1 MSAGGEQATWARDGH
16 SRNGLLLVLR
26 SPAQPAARGTSTRH
40 ACAVDRDLRDL
51 PPDPDELDRR
61 GSGRGRCGGNIR
73 RGPGAG
79 PGPGCG
85 TGGETHAC
93 TRQARNHDRSQGRR
107 SIGQGPIHSQE
118 RGQDRVQSQGACQ
131 KQVSGHA
138 EHRQEK
144 VSPAAVRVDRLE
156 KTLGPN
162 KVLRGISFEAQ
173 PGEIFGLLGPNGAGK
188 TTTLR
193 IICTLL
199 APDAGSV
206 EVLGFDTRTAP
217 QEVRRRV
224 GVVTAEIGVY
234 PRLSAR
240 ENIQYFAELSGVM
253 DGKVRQ
259 RVEAVIDRLDM
270 GSFANQRAE
279 SLSSGQKQKVAIAR
293 AIVHDPPV
301 LMFDEPTSNL
311 DVLASRE
318 IREFMVESK
327 ERGKCVIFSTHV
339 LHDAE
344 RLCDRVTIIHQ
355 GRVVADGATADV
367 RRGYQDLE
375 ESFLTLV
382 ESAT

>member
-1 MSAGGEQATWARDGH
+1 MA
-16 SRNGLLLVLR
+16 
-26 SPAQPAARGTSTRH
+26 
-40 ACAVDRDLRDL
+40 
-51 PPDPDELDRR
+51 
-61 GSGRGRCGGNIR
+61 
-73 RGPGAG
+73 
-79 PGPGCG
+79 
-85 TGGETHAC
+85 
-93 TRQARNHDRSQGRR
+93 
-107 SIGQGPIHSQE
+107 
-118 RGQDRVQSQGACQ
+118 
-131 KQVSGHA
+131 
-138 EHRQEK
+138 
-144 VSPAAVRVDRLE
+144 AAVKVDRLE
-156 KTLGPN
+156 KTLGSN
-162 KVLRGISFEAQ
+162 KVLRGISFEASS
-173 PGEIFGLLGPNGAGK
+173 GEIFGLLGPNGAGK

-199 APDAGSV
+199 TPDAGSV
-206 EVLGFDTRTAP
+206 DVLGFDTRTAP

-240 ENIQYFAELSGVM
+240 ENISYFAELSGLL
-253 DGKVRQ
+253 DGDLDR
-259 RVEAVIDRLDM
+259 RVNAVLERLDM
-270 GSFANQRAE
+270 GSFASQRAE

-318 IREFMVESK
+318 IRQFMVESK
-327 ERGKCVIFSTHV
+327 QRGKCVIFSTHV